1 MIDALIAGKV
11 YGTPKSGTGKSGADY
26 VNAMVR
32 VATAGGDSLMCSVI
46 AFDEAARSGLIALGN
61 GDGVSLSGTL
71 TPKVYRDKSG
81 EYRPSM
87 DMVASAV
94 LSPYHIQKKRR
105 DAAGYPDHPEDL

>member
-1 MIDALIAGKV
+1 MIDALIAGKI
-11 YGTPKSGTGKSGADY
+11 YGTPKSGTGRSGADY
-26 VNAMVR
+26 VNAIVR

-46 AFDEAARSGLIALGN
+46 AFDEAASSGLMALGN

-94 LSPYHIQKKRR
+94 LSPYQVKRKR
-105 DAAGYPDHPEDL
+105 QAVEG

>member
-1 MIDALIAGKV
+1 MIDALIAGKI

-46 AFDEAARSGLIALGN
+46 AFDEAARSGLMALGN

-71 TPKVYRDKSG
+71 TPKVYQTKDG
-81 EYRPSM
+81 EYRPSA

-94 LSPYHIQKKRR
+94 LSPYQVKRKR
-105 DAAGYPDHPEDL
+105 QAVQDE

>member
-1 MIDALIAGKV
+1 MIDALIAGKI
-11 YGTPKSGTGKSGADY
+11 YGTPKSGTGRSGADY
-26 VNAMVR
+26 VNAIVR

-46 AFDEAARSGLIALGN
+46 AFDEAARSGLMALGN

-94 LSPYHIQKKRR
+94 LSPYQVKRKR
-105 DAAGYPDHPEDL
+105 QAVEG